1 MRNKTIQLRVS
12 ALLLLLPAVL
22 LVPLAACSGGAGA
35 ADYNVVHYYRPGCS
49 DCTQMTEAVRA
60 LEGEFPGQ
68 VKTVSYDAT
77 SPKHARLIRNME
89 FGDHGFVVRGRR
101 GEVLFKAGGHNADID
116 TVRQALR
123 QLIDQKQANL

>member
-1 MRNKTIQLRVS
+1 MRNKTIQLSVS
-12 ALLLLLPAVL
+12 ALLLLASVVVL
-22 LVPLAACSGGAGA
+22 APLAGCSEARA

-60 LEGEFPGQ
+60 LEAEFPGQ

-77 SPKHARLIRNME
+77 SPKHARLVRNME

-101 GEVLFKAGGHNADID
+101 GEVLFKAGGHNANID
-116 TVRQALR
+116 QVRQALR
-123 QLIDQKQANL
+123 QLIDQKQASL

>member
-1 MRNKTIQLRVS
+1 MRNKFIQLSVS
-12 ALLLLLPAVL
+12 ALLLLASIVVL
-22 LVPLAACSGGAGA
+22 APLAGCGRASA

-49 DCTQMTEAVRA
+49 DCNEMTEAVRA

-77 SPKHARLIRNME
+77 SPKHARLVRNME

-116 TVRQALR
+116 MVRQALR
-123 QLIDQKQANL
+123 QLIDQKQATL

>member
-1 MRNKTIQLRVS
+1 MRFKKALLGAP
-12 ALLLLLPAVL
+12 ALLLLSAVL
-22 LVPLAACSGGAGA
+22 LAPLAGCGDSGAS
-35 ADYNVVHYYRPGCS
+35 DYNVVHYYRPGCS

-77 SPKHARLIRNME
+77 LPEHSRLIRNME

-101 GEVLFKAGGHNADID
+101 GEVLFKAGGHNADVD
-116 TVRQALR
+116 MVRQALR
-123 QLIDQKQANL
+123 QLMQQKQANL